1 MNSQVLSIDIFE
13 KHYELPRDITT
24 YIDEH
29 HRFETY
35 RQELLAYFMDN
46 FYDYQN
52 LSGEV
57 ERKTYEKFRHYGNL
71 CVQKL
76 IANDI
81 YNATVDELV
90 GSTPANYT
98 WKCCSDASTNDGV
111 KMFYK
116 ALCDSMME
124 QANALLAQMNS
135 FMNQAQQAEAE
146 RDSKITG
153 TGFGIITNDIIG
165 FGVWAA
171 MENSAIK
178 KQASAAGAQFRS
190 EIDTIQRNLENNSKA
205 RLDKYGK
212 EVWLPSLKNSIDL
225 FVISLFNKYM
235 EILISNGKFNP
246 DALKYIDIA
255 KSQSILQNINTTENK
270 VGILDAAF
278 LSCPFNPEI
287 YDIAMGICN
296 IEEIVNCAK
305 LFGVDEYLKSK
316 QIDVCNKIAQDGNYG
331 EQEIVEKITPY
342 LHLLSLLDEKPVEEI
357 LDGLLGVHRK
367 LIKDKILRMMNH
379 LQSSYD
385 EGIKSFIKSI
395 TTTPIAELT
404 GVSEEELR
412 KYVMSKI
419 ISDVFKKDEPA
430 AYESTISHAAE
441 KMVSIIKNYLL
452 KVARA
457 KSEYLLK
464 KEEYDKYKQSA
475 DEEIRKLSEQL
486 SALGIFSFSK
496 KKELNARINGLQE
509 HTVELKRNFDTSER
523 TYYSLV

>member
-1 MNSQVLSIDIFE
+1 MANENLSIDIFGN
-13 KHYELPRDITT
+13 HYELPRDIIT

-57 ERKTYEKFRHYGNL
+57 ERRAYEKFRHYGNL

-76 IANDI
+76 IANNI
-81 YNATVDELV
+81 FNVTVDELV
-90 GSTPANYT
+90 GSVPEKYT
-98 WKCCSDASTNDGV
+98 WKYCSDASSNDGV
-111 KMFYK
+111 KLFYK
-116 ALCDSMME
+116 TLCEAMTE
-124 QANALLAQMNS
+124 QANALLEQINS
-135 FMNQAQQAEAE
+135 FMSQAQQAEQE

-171 MENSAIK
+171 MENRAIK
-178 KQASAAGAQFRS
+178 QQSSVANTEFRS
-190 EIDTIQRNLENNSKA
+190 EIDAIQMRLEQTSKG
-205 RLDKYGK
+205 RLSRFGR
-212 EVWLPSLKNSIDL
+212 EVWLPGLKNSVDL
-225 FVISLFNKYM
+225 FIISLFQKY
-235 EILISNGKFNP
+235 IDVLIANGKFNP
-246 DALKYIDIA
+246 NALNHIDIT
-255 KSQSILQNINTTENK
+255 KSQSILGNINTTENK

-287 YDIAMGICN
+287 YDTAMGICN

-316 QIDVCNKIAQDGNYG
+316 QTDVCNKIAQNGNYG

-357 LDGLLGVHRK
+357 RDGLLGVHRK
-367 LIKDKILRMMNH
+367 LIKYKILRMTNH
-379 LQSSYD
+379 LQSSSD

-412 KYVMSKI
+412 KHVVSKI

-430 AYESTISHAAE
+430 AYESTISHATE
-441 KMVSIIKNYLL
+441 KLVSIIKNYLL

-475 DEEIRKLSEQL
+475 DKEVRSINEQL
-486 SALGIFSFSK
+486 KTLGIFSFAK
-496 KKELNARINGLQE
+496 KKELNGRIIDFQE
-509 HTVELKRNFDTSER
+509 HTHALKMEFEISER
-523 TYYSLV
+523 AYCNLV

>member
-1 MNSQVLSIDIFE
+1 MNSQVLSIDIFG
-13 KHYELPRDITT
+13 KHYELPRDIIT

-57 ERKTYEKFRHYGNL
+57 ERRTYEKFRHYGNL

-76 IANDI
+76 IANNI
-81 YNATVDELV
+81 FNVTVDELV
-90 GSTPANYT
+90 GSVPEKYT
-98 WKCCSDASTNDGV
+98 WKYCSDASSNDGV
-111 KMFYK
+111 KLFYK
-116 ALCDSMME
+116 TLCEAMTE
-124 QANALLAQMNS
+124 QASALLEQMNS
-135 FMNQAQQAEAE
+135 FMSQAQQAEQE

-171 MENSAIK
+171 MENRAIK
-178 KQASAAGAQFRS
+178 QQSSVANAEFRS
-190 EIDTIQRNLENNSKA
+190 EIDAIQMRLEQTSKG
-205 RLDKYGK
+205 RLSRFGR
-212 EVWLPSLKNSIDL
+212 EVWLPGLKNSVDL
-225 FVISLFNKYM
+225 FIISLFQKY
-235 EILISNGKFNP
+235 IDVLIANGKFNP
-246 DALKYIDIA
+246 NALNHIDIT
-255 KSQSILQNINTTENK
+255 KSQSILRNINTTENK

-287 YDIAMGICN
+287 YDTAMGICN

-316 QIDVCNKIAQDGNYG
+316 QIDVCNKIAQNGNYG

-379 LQSSYD
+379 LQSSFD

-412 KYVMSKI
+412 KYVVSKI

-464 KEEYDKYKQSA
+464 KEEYAKYKLSA